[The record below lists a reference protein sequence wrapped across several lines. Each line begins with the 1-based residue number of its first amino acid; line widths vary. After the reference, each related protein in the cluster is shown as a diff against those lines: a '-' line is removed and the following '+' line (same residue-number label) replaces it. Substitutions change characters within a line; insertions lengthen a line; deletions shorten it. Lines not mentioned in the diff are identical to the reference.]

1 MKRPIKACFQFPF
14 LEIQEETV
22 IRKFKSFVVACLIAL
37 AAMSALLVG
46 GMAQAALPYATAMV
60 EGALA
65 PGVYGRIEIG
75 NAPPPPLVY
84 VQPVI
89 IQRAP
94 VFVEQQP
101 LYLHVPP
108 GHAKKWSRHCARYNA
123 CNRPV
128 YFVKVRGDDDFE
140 RRKDKRRGHRDDR
153 KWGHGDD
160 HGKGNG
166 KSHHK
171 GNHGKG
177 DRD

>member
-1 MKRPIKACFQFPF
+1 MNRKIKPLLMTGF
-14 LEIQEETV
+14 
-22 IRKFKSFVVACLIAL
+22 IAL
-37 AAMSALLVG
+37 SALTG
-46 GMAQAALPYATAMV
+46 GAAQAATSYANATV

-94 VFVEQQP
+94 MLVEQQP

-108 GHAKKWSRHCARYNA
+108 GHAKKWSKHCARYNA

-128 YFVKVRGDDDFE
+128 YFVRVLGDDDFE
-140 RRKDKRRGHRDDR
+140 RRKGKDKHGYQDDWQRGHDDDHD
-153 KWGHGDD
+153 KG
-160 HGKGNG
+160 HGKG
-166 KSHHK
+166 
-171 GNHGKG
+171 HGKG
-177 DRD
+177 KGHDKGGDD

>member
-1 MKRPIKACFQFPF
+1 M
-14 LEIQEETV
+14 T
-22 IRKFKSFVVACLIAL
+22 RKFNSRLLAGLVALT
-37 AAMSALLVG
+37 AMSALLAS
-46 GMAQAALPYATAMV
+46 GMAQAAVPYATASV

-94 VFVEQQP
+94 VYVEQQP

-108 GHAKKWSRHCARYNA
+108 GHAKKWSKHCARYNA
-123 CNRPV
+123 CNRLV

-140 RRKDKRRGHRDDR
+140 RRKNKPSGYRDDR
-153 KWGHGDD
+153 GDGDWRHGDD
-160 HGKGNG
+160 QGNGNGKGKGNG
-166 KSHHK
+166 NGK
-171 GNHGKG
+171 GNHDKG
-177 DRD
+177 DRG